1 MGRGALLISSAI
13 LYLYPGCL
21 FGHAQ
26 KIKLI
31 LNLTQISADEQNYF
45 IRFQVI
51 MVQTLIGYF
60 TIVVNYVH
68 KGVSVVV
75 MLFTSWLTLQH
86 ITYKFAHGEESL
98 S

>member
-1 MGRGALLISSAI
+1 MLVWSRSEN
-13 LYLYPGCL
+13 
-21 FGHAQ
+21 
-26 KIKLI
+26 KLI

-60 TIVVNYVH
+60 TIIVVTYVH

-75 MLFTSWLTLQH
+75 MLFTSWLTLQR
-86 ITYKFAHGEESL
+86 IT
-98 S
+98 

>member
-1 MGRGALLISSAI
+1 MLVWSRSEN
-13 LYLYPGCL
+13 
-21 FGHAQ
+21 
-26 KIKLI
+26 KLI